1 MPVARAV
8 HSIRTERQG
17 SGFVIA
23 LIVLGI
29 NIVPARTS
37 GRLKHKASATC
48 PTRRD
53 RPGHARV
60 EFCRLLRGLTENNR
74 CVSHIDG
81 R

>member
-1 MPVARAV
+1 MPVAGAV
-8 HSIRTERQG
+8 HSIRAGRQG

-23 LIVLGI
+23 LTVLGI

-53 RPGHARV
+53 RPGYARV
-60 EFCRLLRGLTENNR
+60 EFCRLLRVLTENNR
-74 CVSHIDG
+74 CVPHIDG